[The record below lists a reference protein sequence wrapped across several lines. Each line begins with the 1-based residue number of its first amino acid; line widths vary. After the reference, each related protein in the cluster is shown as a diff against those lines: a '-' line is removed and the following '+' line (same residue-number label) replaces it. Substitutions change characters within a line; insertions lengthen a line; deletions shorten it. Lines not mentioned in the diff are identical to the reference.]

1 MNEADLVSNTPAEQ
15 VKKIGNH
22 LILLNKLLGSGH
34 YGKVY
39 LAYELDPSDDKKL
52 LNHKPLACKVIER
65 EKLSQTAQK

>member
-1 MNEADLVSNTPAEQ
+1 MSELDLMSITPPEQ

-39 LAYELDPSDDKKL
+39 LAYEIDPKDDKKL

-65 EKLSQTAQK
+65 EKLS